1 MREDPNHI
9 AEIAHTT
16 PKRSSIYDNDYATV
30 EQIAV
35 DVAELRERLVRW
47 SVRLIYEPPSI
58 GDAIM
63 HIEAAQNDLAT
74 ALSSIENARDGG

>member
-16 PKRSSIYDNDYATV
+16 PKRSDIYELDIASIEAVARVLAKTRDN
-30 EQIAV
+30 
-35 DVAELRERLVRW
+35 LVRW
-47 SVRLIYEPPSI
+47 SAQLIYEPPSI

-63 HIEAAQNDLAT
+63 HLEAAQNRLAD
-74 ALSSIENARDGG
+74 ALGSIENARDE